1 MTPEPDGGF
10 YRESGVVPF
19 IRKFGYPDR
28 KGRQD
33 RMNFGGVHKVAKP
46 HHLTNLTL
54 EQIGYDPIHP
64 GKWSPD
70 GMLALLTSSGDVA
83 ASWSFAG
90 LLKHWNR
97 KHAKAVFVRSI
108 RRKNGEQK
116 YRFGKTISLGIGT
129 DFSLFLKA
137 FHEDLLYYDPGIK
150 LEQASSTNPKQKRRS
165 QFRVKSGDLRV
176 LYREFR
182 DVDVTAE

>member
-1 MTPEPDGGF
+1 
-10 YRESGVVPF
+10 
-19 IRKFGYPDR
+19 
-28 KGRQD
+28 
-33 RMNFGGVHKVAKP
+33 MNFGGVHKIGKP

-54 EQIGYDPIHP
+54 EHIGYDPIHP

-70 GMLALLTSSGDVA
+70 GVLALLTSSGEVA

-90 LLKHWNR
+90 LLKHWNK

-108 RRKNGEQK
+108 RLKNGEQQ
-116 YRFGKTISLGIGT
+116 YRFGKTVSLGIGT

-137 FHEDLLYYDPGIK
+137 FQDHLLYYDPGIK
-150 LEQASSTNPKQKRRS
+150 LEKASSNTPKEKRRS
-165 QFRVKSGDLRV
+165 QFRVKSSDLRG

-182 DVDVTAE
+182 DVDVTSE